1 MSTEPSA
8 TTPTLDAIARS
19 LDDALGRDRHGL
31 RRRLSRLRRAAKQG
45 QPKAGAVRALAADVE
60 ASCQRREAR
69 RAAVPPIRY
78 PEALPV
84 CERREEIAAAIR
96 DHQVVVVCG
105 ETGSGKTTQLP
116 KICLEL
122 GRGVG
127 GYIGHTQPRRL
138 AARSVCARI
147 AEELGAGRDARANSG
162 GAVGYKVRFH
172 DTVGEGAY
180 IKLMTDGILLAEVQ
194 GDRFLDQYDT
204 LIIDEA
210 HERSLNIDFLL
221 GYLKDLL
228 PRRPDLKLI
237 ITSATI
243 DPERFSRHFGD
254 APVIEVSGRTY
265 PVDIRYRPVRGEDE
279 DERDRDLQQAI
290 LDAVD
295 EVCAI
300 GPGDVLIF
308 LPGQREIRD
317 TAEALRK
324 HHPPHTEILP
334 LYSRLSAA
342 EQDRVF
348 HPHGGRRIVL
358 ATNVAETSLT
368 VPGIRYVIDPGYAR
382 LNRYSYRSKV
392 QRLPVEKISQASANQ
407 RAGRCGRVSAGVCIR
422 LYSEEDF
429 GAREAFTPP
438 EILRTNLAGVILQMQ
453 ALGLGAVERFPFVE
467 APDTRHVNDGY
478 RLLQELG
485 AVDER
490 RHITAIGRELARLPI
505 DVRLGRMLLA
515 AREERCLAEVLIIV
529 SALAVQDPRERP
541 LEAQAQA
548 DAAHE
553 AFADEHSDFVSYL
566 KLWTFYQEQKR
577 HLSHRKLRAL
587 CRERF
592 LSYLRLREWEDIH
605 RQLAAQLSGMG
616 MTINRTPVE
625 GDEGYAAIHRA
636 LLHGLLGNVA
646 MRRDARSHLGARNLQ
661 LQVHPGS
668 ALAKK
673 PPKWLVAA
681 ELVETTR
688 LYARTVARIE
698 PAWIEPVAGHLLK
711 RSYSEPHWERRAGR
725 VAAFERATLYGLPV
739 VARRKV
745 NYGPIDPVAARE
757 LFIRG
762 ALVEGDFQTRGGFLV
777 HNRALLEEVQGLE
790 HKARRRDIVVD
801 EDTLYAFYDRRLP
814 AEVYDGVRFER
825 WRKQAEAQTPNLL
838 YLRREDLLRK
848 DARAVSGER
857 FPDTL
862 ALGDAVLALHYHFEP
877 GHAEDGVTVDV
888 PLPVLNQLSAANL
901 DWLVPGLLMDKAVAL
916 IKSLPKSLRR
926 NFVPAPDFAAAA
938 LEGATSRERRLTEV
952 LGEVLER
959 MTGVAVPAEAW
970 CVEELPEHLHM
981 RVRVIDAQGGELA
994 SGRDLDVLQARWGE
1008 RARAAFESEASADTN
1023 AGRGAERAAPGHD
1036 GITKW
1041 DFGTLETAVSVE
1053 RGGLTLQ
1060 AYPALEDRG
1069 KSVTLRLL
1077 DSAEQARAMTR
1088 GGLRRLYMLALA
1100 DKVKYLRRN
1109 LREIDTMC
1117 LQFSAVGRCE
1127 ALKDD
1132 LIACAFDRVFLDE
1145 HTWPRTGA
1153 EFAARVEAGRGR
1165 VIEVA
1170 DGIAAQA
1177 GAALAAYH
1185 DVAKRVRGSIPPSW
1199 MHAVKD
1205 IREQL
1210 SGLVYPGFVS
1220 ATPPAQLAHLARYL
1234 HAISRRLDKLD
1245 RNPARDR
1252 EQMLVLRPL
1261 WEAYRQRAQ
1270 AAEGTGIAGAGA
1282 SGDSALAQFHW
1293 LLEEWRVSLFAQ
1305 ELKTAQP
1312 VSEQRLRQ
1320 AWQALSGT

>member
-1 MSTEPSA
+1 V
-8 TTPTLDAIARS
+8 DH
-19 LDDALGRDRHGL
+19 ALGRDRHRL
-31 RRRLSRLRRAAKQG
+31 RGRLKRLRREAKHG
-45 QPKAGAVRALAADVE
+45 QVKEGAVRTLAAEVE
-60 ASCQRREAR
+60 ASRRRREER

-84 CERREEIAAAIR
+84 CERREEIAEAIR

-122 GRGVG
+122 GRGVDG
-127 GYIGHTQPRRL
+127 LIGHTQPRRL
-138 AARSVCARI
+138 AARSVCSRI
-147 AEELGAGRDARANSG
+147 AEELAQGAGAPASQS

-172 DTVGEGAY
+172 DSVGAGAY

-254 APVIEVSGRTY
+254 APIIEVSGRTY

-279 DERDRDLQQAI
+279 DERDRDLQQAL

-300 GPGDVLIF
+300 GPGDVLVF

-348 HPHGGRRIVL
+348 RPHGGRRIVL

-368 VPGIRYVIDPGYAR
+368 VPGIRYVVDPGYAR

-429 GAREAFTPP
+429 AAREPFTPP
-438 EILRTNLAGVILQMQ
+438 EILRTNLAGVMLQMQ

-485 AVDER
+485 AVDAR
-490 RHITAIGRELARLPI
+490 RQVTAAGRELARLPI

-515 AREERCLAEVLIIV
+515 AREEHCLAEVLVIA

-553 AFADEHSDFVSYL
+553 AFVDRRSDFISYL
-566 KLWTFYQEQKR
+566 KLWGFYQEQKR
-577 HLSHRKLRAL
+577 HLSQNKLRAL
-587 CRERF
+587 CRDRY
-592 LSYLRLREWEDIH
+592 LSNLRLREWEGVH

-616 MTINRTPVE
+616 MTINRAPIE

-636 LLHGLLGNVA
+636 LLTGLLGNVA

-688 LYARTVARIE
+688 LFARTVARIE
-698 PAWIEPVAGHLLK
+698 PAWVEAVAGHLLK
-711 RSYSEPHWERRAGR
+711 RSYSEPHWERRAAR

-757 LFIRG
+757 LFIRA
-762 ALVEGDFQTRGGFLV
+762 ALVDGNFQTRGGFLA

-801 EDTLYAFYDRRLP
+801 EDTLYAFYDQRLP
-814 AEVYDGVRFER
+814 ADIYEGVRFER
-825 WRKQAEAQTPNLL
+825 WRKQAEAEDPRLL
-838 YLRREDLLRK
+838 YLSREELLRED
-848 DARAVSGER
+848 ARPVSGER
-857 FPDTL
+857 FPDILL
-862 ALGDAVLALHYHFEP
+862 AGGVALALHYRFEP
-877 GHAEDGVTVDV
+877 GHPEDGVTVDA
-888 PLPVLNQLSAANL
+888 PLPLLNQLSAANL

-938 LEGATSRERRLTEV
+938 LEGVTSRDRSVTEV
-952 LGEVLER
+952 LSEALER

-970 CVEELPEHLHM
+970 RVQELPEHLHM
-981 RVRVIDAQGGELA
+981 RVCVVDAQGATLD
-994 SGRDLDVLQARWGE
+994 SGRDLAALQARWGE
-1008 RARAAFESEASADTN
+1008 RASAAFEANADTDAHTDIG
-1023 AGRGAERAAPGHD
+1023 AGRAAAGRE
-1036 GITKW
+1036 GITQW
-1041 DFGTLETAVSVE
+1041 DFGTLETAVSIE
-1053 RGGLTLQ
+1053 RGGLNLQ

-1069 KSVTLRLL
+1069 ESVTLRLL

-1088 GGLRRLYMLALA
+1088 SGLRRLYMLALA

-1109 LREIDTMC
+1109 LPDMDTMC
-1117 LQFSAVGRCE
+1117 LQFSSVGRCE

-1132 LIACAFDRVFLDE
+1132 LIACAFDRVFPDE
-1145 HTWPRTGA
+1145 EPWPRTGE
-1153 EFAARVEAGRGR
+1153 EFAARVEAGRGQ

-1170 DGIAAQA
+1170 NGIAVQVA
-1177 GAALAAYH
+1177 AALAAYH
-1185 DVAKRVRGSIPPSW
+1185 QVAKRVRGSIPPSW
-1199 MHAVKD
+1199 MHAIKD

-1210 SGLVYPGFVS
+1210 AGLVFPGFVS
-1220 ATPPAQLAHLARYL
+1220 RTPPAQLGHLSRYL
-1234 HAISRRLDKLD
+1234 QAISHRLDKLD

-1261 WEAYRQRAQ
+1261 WEAYRQRVP
-1270 AAEGTGIAGAGA
+1270 AEEAGAPGP
-1282 SGDSALAQFHW
+1282 DESALGQFHW

-1320 AWQALSGT
+1320 AWQALSAT